1 MNRKLRRKYA
11 KALANKGFS
20 IFRIKP
26 NEKVPVGKGWQKEA
40 SADASHWAN
49 GLDFNIGLAT
59 GMDVIVIDID
69 MKRGVDGEANWKKL
83 CKKLGIKESP
93 FQVKTPSG
101 GRHIYYFAPKGVTLG
116 NSVSQIA
123 KGVDVRGV
131 GGYVV
136 APGSEIDSIMYEVIA
151 KGVDPIEMPPELIAL
166 CQKSRERADDF
177 DIPVGKLDT
186 KDNIK
191 SAKTYL
197 KVARESLEGAGGDA
211 TAFAVAARVREM
223 GISEGRCLDMMLG
236 KWNARCVPP
245 WSGEELAVKVRNAY
259 SYATSRIGA
268 DTPEAQFADD
278 PDSSP
283 TAKRKL
289 TRVERMNQ
297 RCAVVI
303 VGTSYLIAERYR
315 DAQDRAKVKLFGRE
329 AFHVAK
335 VGDFY
340 IDQDGKKRST
350 SKEWMV
356 SPNRRT
362 YEGGFTFNPK
372 EAGSGD
378 DKFNHWRGFYFKP
391 LANMSPDDAKKECN
405 LFLRH
410 LKNVVCGG
418 DMKLYRWLLNHFAH
432 LVQFPWKKPE
442 TAIVVVGEKGAG
454 KSLIFDVIGNLA
466 KDNYIL
472 TAE

>member
-1 MNRKLRRKYA
+1 MNRKLRRKNA
-11 KALANKGFS
+11 KALAKKGFH
-20 IFRIKP
+20 IFRIKL
-26 NEKVPVGKGWQKEA
+26 NEKVPVAKGWQKEA
-40 SADASHWAN
+40 KPDATHWVS
-49 GLDFNIGLAT
+49 GLNFNIGLAT
-59 GMDVIVIDID
+59 GMGVIVIDID
-69 MKRGVDGEANWKKL
+69 MKRGVDGEANWRAM
-83 CKKLGIKESP
+83 CKKFGIKESP

-101 GRHIYYFAPKGVTLG
+101 GRHLYYLAPKGVTLG
-116 NSVSQIA
+116 NSTSKIA
-123 KGVDVRGV
+123 NGVDVRGL

-136 APGSEIDSIMYEVIA
+136 APGSEIDGIMYEVVT
-151 KGVDPIEMPPELIAL
+151 KGTDPIEMPQKLIDL
-166 CQKSRERADDF
+166 CQKSRERAKDF
-177 DIPVGKLDT
+177 DVPLSKLDT
-186 KDNIK
+186 KENVK
-191 SAKTYL
+191 SAKEYL
-197 KVARESLEGAGGDA
+197 KVAHASIEGVGGDG

-223 GISEGRCLDMMLG
+223 GISEAKCLDMMMG
-236 KWNARCVPP
+236 GWNDRCVPP
-245 WSGEELAVKVRNAY
+245 WSGEELVVKVRNAY

-289 TRVERMNQ
+289 TRVECMNQ

-418 DMKLYRWLLNHFAH
+418 NMEHYSW
-432 LVQFPWKKPE
+432 V
-442 TAIVVVGEKGAG
+442 
-454 KSLIFDVIGNLA
+454 
-466 KDNYIL
+466 
-472 TAE
+472 